1 MVGSKLSTNGADLWR
16 VFPTFCGFATALGG
30 GTGVGGSKKG
40 KRVINALDQFQSFLQ
55 FPFLAVVHTQH
66 LPLSISTEDWLLE
79 GQAEEWEGALQA
91 FHEHPQFAEGVDPT
105 ELKVIL
111 MCHRPYCD
119 CVPLH
124 SKNSGKVLEAST
136 ASRWFQE
143 RQSTYC
149 LAGDFNRRVNLD
161 CW

>member
-1 MVGSKLSTNGADLWR
+1 MEGLSHLLWLCNCSGRWHWFGLQQEGEMGHKCFRPVSELST
-16 VFPTFCGFATALGG
+16 
-30 GTGVGGSKKG
+30 
-40 KRVINALDQFQSFLQ
+40 ISFSCCSPL
-55 FPFLAVVHTQH
+55 HTQH
-66 LPLSISTEDWLLE
+66 LPLYISTEDWLLE
-79 GQAEEWEGALQA
+79 GQAEEREGTLQA
-91 FHEHPQFAEGVDPT
+91 FHEHPQFAEGVDPA

-111 MCHRPYCD
+111 ACHRPYCD

-136 ASRWFQE
+136 TSRWFQE

-161 CW
+161 C